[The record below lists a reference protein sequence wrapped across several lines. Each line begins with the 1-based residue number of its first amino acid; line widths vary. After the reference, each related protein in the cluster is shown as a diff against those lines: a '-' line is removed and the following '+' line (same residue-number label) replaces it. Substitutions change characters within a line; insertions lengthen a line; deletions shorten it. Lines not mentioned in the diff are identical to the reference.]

1 MAVWA
6 KIGIDIVNFYLKPE
20 LNVNVFCLTKL
31 NLGRQREGAREN
43 QFESCESTSGLLQ
56 QLPHTWLWPPLTPA
70 LVGSNCFAEP
80 QHSNQGCLQWSAY
93 IWNINLGE

>member
-1 MAVWA
+1 MRCCTKISCMAVWA

-43 QFESCESTSGLLQ
+43 QFESCESTSGPLRQ
-56 QLPHTWLWPPLTPA
+56 LTPPPTTSHMA
-70 LVGSNCFAEP
+70 MTTSDACSG
-80 QHSNQGCLQWSAY
+80 GK
-93 IWNINLGE
+93 